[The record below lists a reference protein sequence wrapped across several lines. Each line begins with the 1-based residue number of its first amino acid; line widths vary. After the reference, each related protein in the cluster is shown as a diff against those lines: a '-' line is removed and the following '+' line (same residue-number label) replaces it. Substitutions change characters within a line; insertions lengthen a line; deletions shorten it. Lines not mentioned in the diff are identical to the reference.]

1 MAAYLIRMAILLPMV
16 GGLAWGSLWL
26 WRRLQTG
33 LPMPGRPERAA
44 RVTEVITLGTG
55 SKVAVIAFGRRL
67 LLVGVNRTQIS
78 LIAESEADDA

>member
-1 MAAYLIRMAILLPMV
+1 MTAYLIRMAILLPMV
-16 GGLAWGSLWL
+16 GGLAWGSIWL

-44 RVTEVITLGTG
+44 RVTDVITLGAG
-55 SKVAVIAFGRRL
+55 SKIAVIAFGGRQ

-78 LIAESEADDA
+78 LIAEAEATDA